1 MNDGFSDIDMHSAVE
16 YLVASDPALQVL
28 GAAYIQHECYNSTDA
43 KNQARSLKAIPRL
56 VKLFNYP
63 NQEVQRYATGAMRN
77 LIYDNMQNKTA
88 LIEESG
94 IPQLIEALREPD
106 DELRKNVTGILWNLS
121 SKDNLKD
128 KLASETLPELTERVL
143 VPLSQSDNQQS
154 ASESE
159 IFYNT
164 TGCLRNLSS
173 VNEKVR
179 QQMRECR
186 GLVDSLVSYIQ
197 RSVETGKAEDKGV
210 ENAVCTLRNLSFQLY
225 TEIPPSASMR
235 LEGPSRRQD
244 EGPGDVIGCFTPQSK
259 KTKKKQVNDQL
270 TFSEVAKDPKG
281 MEWLWHPQIVS
292 MYNRVLQRCEI
303 NSSTREAAAGALQNI
318 TAGDKRWAAVL
329 SRVAME
335 QERILPTILDNLRTN
350 NDQELRS
357 LTGFLRNLSRYAR
370 NKDDM
375 ATKVVNNLLL
385 KLPSDSSQ
393 TEPSSDV
400 IINICGV
407 LNNLVMGSSVAAR
420 DIAFFDGLQKLVPI
434 KNNRNSASREKAAKA
449 ATTVLGNMYHYNK
462 LHRDYKLKGF
472 RKEDFID
479 TSI

>member
-1 MNDGFSDIDMHSAVE
+1 
-16 YLVASDPALQVL
+16 
-28 GAAYIQHECYNSTDA
+28 
-43 KNQARSLKAIPRL
+43 
-56 VKLFNYP
+56 
-63 NQEVQRYATGAMRN
+63 
-77 LIYDNMQNKTA
+77 
-88 LIEESG
+88 
-94 IPQLIEALREPD
+94 
-106 DELRKNVTGILWNLS
+106 
-121 SKDNLKD
+121 
-128 KLASETLPELTERVL
+128 
-143 VPLSQSDNQQS
+143 
-154 ASESE
+154 
-159 IFYNT
+159 
-164 TGCLRNLSS
+164 
-173 VNEKVR
+173 
-179 QQMRECR
+179 MRECR
-186 GLVDSLVSYIQ
+186 GLVDSLVGYVQ

-235 LEGPSRRQD
+235 LEGPSRGQY
-244 EGPGDVIGCFTPQSK
+244 EEPGDVIGCFTPQSK
-259 KTKKKQVNDQL
+259 KAKQNQMNDQL

-292 MYNRVLQRCEI
+292 MYNRVLQHCEM

-318 TAGDKRWAAVL
+318 TAGDKRWASVL

-375 ATKVVNNLLL
+375 ATKVVKNVLV

-420 DIAFFDGLQKLVPI
+420 DIAFFDGLQKLVSI
-434 KNNRNSASREKAAKA
+434 KNNRNSCSREKAAKA
-449 ATTVLGNMYHYNK
+449 ATTVLGNMYTYTK
-462 LHRDYKLKGF
+462 LHRDYKLVSRLPSSTPSLF
-472 RKEDFID
+472 RCLSSAVLAHRYHPCADSGGAKMNTRCPPKRVPSAARFFTRCELTVQPPQSYSVGGQRSSGQLTGKPTGARPDYRGRWCEV
-479 TSI
+479 SRGHPGRPNPLE